1 MDDFSVFIKGD
12 YSVRTP
18 ANTIEACQKGVG
30 YVAGTVT
37 KMTSHKYVE
46 TKYVQTHSLDS
57 MHRRG
62 AEPAIAVS
70 IQSLRK
76 ALGSSVAF
84 QGLDL

>member
-1 MDDFSVFIKGD
+1 MFIKGD

-18 ANTIEACQKGVG
+18 ANTIEACQKGVR

-57 MHRRG
+57 LDSMHRRG
-62 AEPAIAVS
+62 TEPAIAVS

>member
-1 MDDFSVFIKGD
+1 MFIKGD
-12 YSVRTP
+12 SSVRTP
-18 ANTIEACQKGVG
+18 ANTIEACQKGVE

-37 KMTSHKYVE
+37 EMTSHKYVE

-62 AEPAIAVS
+62 TEPAIAVS

-84 QGLDL
+84 QGFDL